1 MLRKLLLAS
10 TALVVAAALALP
22 AAAQGTPIRIVSKD
36 LLSTN
41 PPDVAHIQR
50 IEDALNA
57 QGLNVDLQ
65 IVDLP
70 SATYADALGV
80 MLLSGDIPDLIY
92 FQGGDAKMADQG
104 ILEDLN
110 PWIEQSPNLKAA
122 LWPHNVERLSN
133 YPYLLYVYPPRAPQP
148 VIRTDWLEKLGM
160 AAPTTVDE
168 YEAFFQAIHDADL
181 DGDGTP
187 GNTMGV
193 TTADNT
199 NELDSI
205 FNQAFG
211 ITGTWMQNEAGEWI
225 HARISNQ
232 ERDKLAWYAELAAK
246 GLYDKEYITSKFD
259 VKEDKF
265 YTGKAGVI
273 FGSSAEVIDIYGG
286 KMRQAHPDEDIS
298 LTLLPIPSGPG
309 GQGLAAVDV
318 SKEARGFAIATTSPN
333 KELVAKILDFMASTE
348 GQMMDR
354 MGFEGTEYT
363 KTGDTYEITD
373 AMSTW
378 YARFFA
384 ASNFVPPVE
393 WKSEAAQQSLKNIQQ
408 YFKPDNAFVWP
419 AEYAA
424 DLDAAEN
431 VYRAWVYKF
440 ISGEAS
446 MDQWDQYVAEWKA
459 AGGDKLTSYAVTV
472 LDPTN

>member
-1 MLRKLLLAS
+1 
-10 TALVVAAALALP
+10 
-22 AAAQGTPIRIVSKD
+22 
-36 LLSTN
+36 
-41 PPDVAHIQR
+41 
-50 IEDALNA
+50 
-57 QGLNVDLQ
+57 
-65 IVDLP
+65 
-70 SATYADALGV
+70 
-80 MLLSGDIPDLIY
+80 MLLGGDIPDLIY

-122 LWPHNVERLSN
+122 LWPHNLDRLSN

-148 VIRTDWLEKLGM
+148 VIRTDWLEKLGV
-160 AAPTTVDE
+160 APPQTVDE

-181 DGDGTP
+181 DGDGTA
-187 GNTMGV
+187 GNTFGV

-211 ITGTWMQNEAGEWI
+211 ITGAWMQNEAGEWI
-225 HARISNQ
+225 HARVSNQ
-232 ERDKLAWYAELAAK
+232 ERDKLTWYAELAAK

-318 SKEARGFAIATTSPN
+318 SKEARGFAIATTSTH
-333 KELVAKILDFMASTE
+333 KAEVAKLLDFMASTE
-348 GQMMDR
+348 GQMLDR
-354 MGFEGTEYT
+354 MGFEGEQYT
-363 KTGDTYEITD
+363 KTGDTYEITP

-440 ISGEAS
+440 ISGEAG
-446 MDQWDQYVAEWKA
+446 MDQWDTYVAEWNA
-459 AGGDKLTSYAVTV
+459 AGGQRLTDYARTV
-472 LDPTN
+472 LDPSN